1 MNPNAAH
8 SIQKH
13 LLVPLLSARKP
24 TGKQRQYIKNL
35 TNKFD
40 CTYLLQKLKRAI
52 EKRKEEDR
60 ERREKKERIVEQNR
74 EEQKRECN
82 RLLLK
87 TQVLPLPFYTI

>member
-1 MNPNAAH
+1 MHKSLPEWILIFYVNPNAAH

-40 CTYLLQKLKRAI
+40 CTYLLQKLKRAV
-52 EKRKEEDR
+52 EKRKEDR
-60 ERREKKERIVEQNR
+60 ERREKK
-74 EEQKRECN
+74 KRE
-82 RLLLK
+82 
-87 TQVLPLPFYTI
+87 